1 MADEDGS
8 TTTQQEVAASP
19 CCPSSEQQ
27 ATLKAGE
34 THDDAKE
41 KAKAKENDSTNEV
54 TPHSQKSMTTSRLRR
69 KPFRATSFH
78 RERSWNL
85 PHSEM
90 FAKHDHCPALA
101 LRTFSHRL
109 KVGERRGSPCTLC
122 YQLFGHGPKKL
133 LFIMGYVTSSQVWAE
148 QVAYFAQ
155 PELGFQ
161 VCIFDNR
168 GYPSSPSHRSMCFPT
183 MEEYAKDTLELL
195 DHLGWSRLHLV
206 GFSMGGMVAQVMAA
220 LQPERFITLTLAGTH
235 AGGRHSMLPLGGVP
249 KLLAFLRMKSKEEK
263 VRAFIAIN
271 YSAKHLEHNGDKVF
285 RWHFDKFDD
294 MQFSGLVQQTLALLT
309 HYVPTKQLLQIKEAG
324 IPVLVLTG
332 TADLLVKPK
341 NSEVLSNILDAKLSY
356 FEGAGHMLN
365 SEDPVRFNQLI
376 HQHILSFSSSPS
388 SSSSSS

>member
-27 ATLKAGE
+27 ATQLKAE
-34 THDDAKE
+34 EIHYDAKE
-41 KAKAKENDSTNEV
+41 KAKAKENDSTNEGM
-54 TPHSQKSMTTSRLRR
+54 TPPSQKSMTTSRPRR

-195 DHLGWSRLHLV
+195 DHLGWSLLHLV
-206 GFSMGGMVAQVMAA
+206 GFSMGF
-220 LQPERFITLTLAGTH
+220 LSSLLLLFFSLSSLLFRFFVL
-235 AGGRHSMLPLGGVP
+235 S
-249 KLLAFLRMKSKEEK
+249 FL
-263 VRAFIAIN
+263 
-271 YSAKHLEHNGDKVF
+271 
-285 RWHFDKFDD
+285 
-294 MQFSGLVQQTLALLT
+294 
-309 HYVPTKQLLQIKEAG
+309 VPTLPPLFFLFCSPAF
-324 IPVLVLTG
+324 VLFCF
-332 TADLLVKPK
+332 P
-341 NSEVLSNILDAKLSY
+341 I
-356 FEGAGHMLN
+356 
-365 SEDPVRFNQLI
+365 
-376 HQHILSFSSSPS
+376 SFLPTCSQTT
-388 SSSSSS
+388 